1 MDKNTPDIA
10 TAKAM
15 TEEYKQWI
23 FGHEIPDVVLEQV
36 EDNIRI
42 TSDFAVCEI
51 NFYEF
56 EMIVVELRITN
67 RKNDETEFFLHFEM
81 RDLAYAK
88 ELFADMLETLEELR
102 NRKSIQVLLSCTSA
116 LTTGLMADKL
126 NEAARLTQADYSFD
140 AVPFPELYEKAGGY
154 DMILLAPQ
162 IAYEGAKIRK
172 VMSSVPVLDIPA
184 KLFATYDA
192 AGILEVV
199 RREHSKFK
207 TSEKKS
213 HESKTVEVR
222 HKEAS
227 VLVMAILMHSQNKIH
242 IICRYYQDGKV
253 QKEERVL
260 RKRRNLLKDVGDV
273 LDTTICRKDKFHA
286 IGITMPGEIH
296 DGSTLDYRV
305 WVDPEID
312 VRAYL
317 EDRYKVPVVLKNN
330 TQAGILGFHMRHSHY
345 DSCALLSQGIAA
357 RFGGV
362 GAIVHGQ
369 LVEGAHTIAGEIK
382 YILRRF
388 YGLTIS
394 ETHKVNSEEMLHTL
408 EFNARCVISLL
419 DPEIILV
426 RNEMLPDIED
436 LRKELLKTVPQ
447 RNLPKLRK
455 ISDSDALEY
464 MLIGIMVLCL
474 KELDRKEDK

>member
-1 MDKNTPDIA
+1 MDSNTPDII
-10 TAKAM
+10 TARAI
-15 TEEYKQWI
+15 TEEYRQWI
-23 FGHEIPDVVLEQV
+23 LEHEIADAVVSQV

-42 TSDFAVCEI
+42 TSDYAICEV

-56 EMIVVELRITN
+56 EMIVAELRITN

-81 RDLAYAK
+81 RELDYAK
-88 ELFADMLETLEELR
+88 ELFSDMLETLDELR

-126 NEAARLTQADYSFD
+126 NEAASLIQADYHFN
-140 AVPFPELYEKAGGY
+140 AVPFPELYEKASDY

-162 IAYEGAKIRK
+162 IAYEGKKIR
-172 VMSSVPVLDIPA
+172 SVLEDMPVIDIPA

-199 RREHSKFK
+199 RAEYNSRKK
-207 TSEKKS
+207 TEKKKAELKS
-213 HESKTVEVR
+213 AEVR
-222 HKEAS
+222 HKDAS
-227 VLVMAILMHSQNKIH
+227 ILVMAILMHSAGKIH

-253 QKEERVL
+253 QREERVL
-260 RKRRNLLKDVGDV
+260 RKRRNLLKDIGDI
-273 LDTTICRKDKFHA
+273 LDTTTCRKDHFDA

-312 VRAYL
+312 VRGIL
-317 EDRYKVPVVLKNN
+317 EERYNVPVVLKNN
-330 TQAGILGFHMRHSHY
+330 TMAGILGFHARHSHY

-362 GAIVHGQ
+362 GAIVNGK
-369 LVEGAHTIAGEIK
+369 LIEGAHTIAGEIK

-394 ETHKVNSEEMLHTL
+394 ETHKVNPEEMLSTV
-408 EFNARCVISLL
+408 EFNARCVISLI
-419 DPEIILV
+419 DPEIILI
-426 RNEMLPDIED
+426 RNEMLPNVEE
-436 LRKELLKTVPQ
+436 LRNELLKTVPE

-455 ISDSDALEY
+455 ITDSDALEY
-464 MLIGIMVLCL
+464 MLLGIMILCL
-474 KELDRKEDK
+474 KELDRKEA